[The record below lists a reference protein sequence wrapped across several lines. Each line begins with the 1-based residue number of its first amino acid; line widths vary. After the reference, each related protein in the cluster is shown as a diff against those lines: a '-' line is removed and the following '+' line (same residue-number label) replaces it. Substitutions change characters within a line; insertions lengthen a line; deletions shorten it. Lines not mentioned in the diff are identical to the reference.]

1 MKNTFSL
8 FAGMLSLFLVFT
20 SISGTAQII
29 GNHQVK
35 EESRKISKTFQQI
48 RSTGPVDI
56 ILKQGPVTTVVVRAD
71 ANIIPYISTT
81 VGNGTLTVSTQRN
94 IRFAKVMEVYVTT
107 PEINQI
113 SASGSGDIR
122 CKDVFK
128 APNMKILASGS
139 GDVSANL
146 KSNDVIIKV
155 TGSGD
160 VIVNGIHG
168 DVQMVVSGSGDVK
181 AGRLQLMKCTVKNE
195 GSGDIFLDGKTA
207 SLAIVSAGSG
217 DIDASQLMAVDVKAT
232 NSGSGDIAV
241 HPIQKL
247 YAALA
252 GSGDLTYYGNPA
264 ALKTQSTGSGDIRKR

>member
-8 FAGMLSLFLVFT
+8 FAVMLSIFLVFT

-29 GNHQVK
+29 GNRLVK
-35 EESRKISKTFQQI
+35 EESREISNSFQQI

-56 ILKQGPVTTVVVRAD
+56 ILKQGSVTTVVVRAD

-81 VGNGTLTVSTQRN
+81 VKNGTLTVSTKRN

-107 PEINQI
+107 PEINLI
-113 SASGSGDIR
+113 SASGSGDVL

-128 APNMKILASGS
+128 APGMKVMVSGS

-146 KSNDVIIKV
+146 ESKDVIIKLS
-155 TGSGD
+155 GSGD
-160 VIVNGIHG
+160 VTVNGIHG
-168 DVQMVVSGSGDVK
+168 SVQMVVSGSGDVK

-195 GSGDIFLDGKTA
+195 GSGDIFLYGKTA
-207 SLAIVSAGSG
+207 ALAIVSAGSG

-264 ALKTQSTGSGDIRKR
+264 ALKTQSTGSGDILKR

>member
-8 FAGMLSLFLVFT
+8 FAVILSTVIVFT

-29 GNHQVK
+29 GNRLVK
-35 EESRKISKTFQQI
+35 EESREISNSFQQI

-56 ILKQGPVTTVVVRAD
+56 ILKQGSVTTVVVRTD

-81 VGNGTLTVSTQRN
+81 VKNGTLTVSTKRN

-113 SASGSGDIR
+113 SASGSGDMI

-146 KSNDVIIKV
+146 KSKDVIIKLS
-155 TGSGD
+155 GLGD
-160 VIVNGIHG
+160 VTVNGIHG
-168 DVQMVVSGSGDVK
+168 SVQMVVSGSGDVK
-181 AGRLQLMKCTVKNE
+181 AGRLQLMKCTVKSV
-195 GSGDIFLDGKTA
+195 GSGDISLYGKTA
-207 SLAIVSAGSG
+207 ALAIVSAGSG
-217 DIDASQLMAVDVKAT
+217 DIDASQLTAVAVKAT

-247 YAALA
+247 DAALA